1 MQDMI
6 KRKQGISNFGFF
18 FMNLVAMARDCKIG
32 VQLSGTRVDSTR
44 PVMHVATPIA
54 PAFLLLPMMLL
65 SCTERSEARWGGA
78 KRGGGERVGK
88 TNVIKRNNI
97 MIVVF
102 LPQSSLT
109 SLAHLVHHV
118 NSL

>member
-78 KRGGGERVGK
+78 SGQNECY
-88 TNVIKRNNI
+88 
-97 MIVVF
+97 
-102 LPQSSLT
+102 
-109 SLAHLVHHV
+109 
-118 NSL
+118 